1 MPTQKKYSH
10 QTDEDWRPRC
20 EVNKFAYQTQRPS
33 WSICPERFRGA
44 SPPQSSSTPPP
55 SGSTLQSAYSGS
67 WRQPGQSQDCLSRVF
82 KEIGD
87 GGVENKKENSSVNK
101 LCMND
106 EDPTLDEDDSQS
118 QGERRGR
125 QVC

>member
-1 MPTQKKYSH
+1 M
-10 QTDEDWRPRC
+10 
-20 EVNKFAYQTQRPS
+20 
-33 WSICPERFRGA
+33 
-44 SPPQSSSTPPP
+44 
-55 SGSTLQSAYSGS
+55 
-67 WRQPGQSQDCLSRVF
+67 F